1 MVRIIHPEDRMTPT
15 QRISRLQWIAL
26 GLIALGAVMQLVGD
40 GPATDVVSRSLMMS
54 GFMWFIT
61 WSAIQSVL
69 CPGRIWFSVLKAWLA
84 LHAFGLMLMAMQ
96 LLSLWLEGREARAA
110 DWPDHF
116 ASVSGF
122 SFGTTIS
129 LLATMMWVG
138 GWKLFRIRLR
148 DRVTGAPITPAK
160 VSLVDLML
168 LTTVVAIHITVARLQ
183 QKWVF
188 EPSEEFLGPGFAFI
202 VVLALS
208 LSAGFIGWFVVLLP
222 TWISMARQW
231 SVLRRRVAWTVYS
244 SAWAVVAAIAW
255 MRAQT
260 DSDIEIMIL
269 AAGCIACNL
278 FLVRWLVVKHPTF
291 IGLEWYRL
299 PKSRSEE
306 VTDPLR

>member
-1 MVRIIHPEDRMTPT
+1 MTPT
-15 QRISRLQWIAL
+15 RRITRLQWIAL
-26 GLIALGAVMQLVGD
+26 GLIALGGVIQLVGN
-40 GPATDVVSRSLMMS
+40 GPATDVVSRSLMTS

-84 LHAFGLMLMAMQ
+84 LHAFGLMLTAMQ

-208 LSAGFIGWFVVLLP
+208 LSAGFIDGSSMECSPPSCCSDGLLFRVGSCGCDCLDACSDRFRYRNHDFGRGLHRVQSVFGAMVGRQTSNFHWARVVSL
-222 TWISMARQW
+222 AEG
-231 SVLRRRVAWTVYS
+231 SVQR
-244 SAWAVVAAIAW
+244 
-255 MRAQT
+255 
-260 DSDIEIMIL
+260 SD
-269 AAGCIACNL
+269 
-278 FLVRWLVVKHPTF
+278 
-291 IGLEWYRL
+291 
-299 PKSRSEE
+299 
-306 VTDPLR
+306 